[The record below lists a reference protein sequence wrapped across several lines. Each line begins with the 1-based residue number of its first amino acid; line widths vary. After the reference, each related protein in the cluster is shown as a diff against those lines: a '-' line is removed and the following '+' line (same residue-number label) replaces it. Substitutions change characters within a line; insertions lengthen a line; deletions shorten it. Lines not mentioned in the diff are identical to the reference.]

1 MDLNKLTDPELMA
14 RTSAG
19 DRDAFAA
26 LIRRHQHALVNF
38 FRRMGALHD
47 EAEDLLQETFLR
59 VYAYRKRYR
68 PVAKFT
74 NFLYVLARHAWANLM
89 RKASRTP
96 RADDPA
102 LERAS
107 VASQTPHVDAR
118 MDVQAALEE
127 LSEKLR
133 LVVVLNVYQGLK
145 YREVAEVLEIP
156 LGTVKSRMHLALKQ
170 LRELLDVG
178 EDGTRK

>member
-1 MDLNKLTDPELMA
+1 MDRHEPSDVELMA

-19 DRDAFAA
+19 DADAFAA

-47 EAEDLLQETFLR
+47 EAEDLVQDTFLR

-68 PVAKFT
+68 PVGKFT
-74 NFLYVLARHAWANLM
+74 NFLYVLGRHAWADLM

-96 RADDPA
+96 RADDSA
-102 LERAS
+102 LGRAS
-107 VASQTPHVDAR
+107 VASQTPGADAR
-118 MDVQAALEE
+118 MDVQAALAQ

-133 LVVVLNVYQGLK
+133 MVVVLNVYQGLK
-145 YREVAEVLEIP
+145 YREIAEVLEIP
-156 LGTVKSRMHLALKQ
+156 LGTVKSRMHLALRQ
-170 LRELLDVG
+170 LRELFDVG
-178 EDGTRK
+178 DESTGK